1 MRATS
6 APKKAGLMLDRAA
19 YDRYLAA
26 FNARDYDGVA
36 DFYVDPP
43 RMEFFGIVITSREEL
58 KAFYGWLHAFVKE
71 SVSVY
76 AFAASDTL
84 TALDADVRI
93 EALRDLTREELDSRG
108 ATGFFPIRAGEIQV
122 IRQFIFYTTRDG
134 RIERVECALPPPRA

>member
-1 MRATS
+1 
-6 APKKAGLMLDRAA
+6 MLNRAA

-43 RMEFFGIVITSREEL
+43 RMEFFGIVITSRAEL
-58 KAFYGWLHAFVKE
+58 KAFYAWLHSFVKE
-71 SVSVY
+71 SVTIH

-93 EALRDLTREELDSRG
+93 EALRELTREELDAHG
-108 ATGFFPIRAGEIQV
+108 ATGFFPIAKGEVQV
-122 IRQFIFYTTRDG
+122 IRQFIFYTTSQG
-134 RIERVECALPPPRA
+134 RIAKVECALPPPRQSWSIQGS